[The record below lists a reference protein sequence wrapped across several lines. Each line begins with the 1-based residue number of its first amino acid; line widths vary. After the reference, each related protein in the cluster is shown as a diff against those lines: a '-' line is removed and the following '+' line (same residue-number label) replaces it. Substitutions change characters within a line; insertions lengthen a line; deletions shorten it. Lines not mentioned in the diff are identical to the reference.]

1 METTMAAPAVIRHLQ
16 YASLPN
22 GTRLHY
28 ASAGERGKPL
38 MLFVHGFPEFW
49 YEWEAQLAEFGHTHF
64 AVAPDLRG
72 FNLSSKPGDVES
84 YRPRHIV
91 EDLVQFI
98 GALGYD
104 QAIVVAHDWGGAICW
119 NLAIQFPQLVR
130 QLVIINSPH
139 PYLFARALATDPEQQ
154 AASAYMN
161 WLRKSGSEKA
171 LAANDF
177 ALLDRMLADADGK
190 PAAWYTPQTRERY
203 HAAWSQPG
211 EEGGEGE
218 GGVHPLTGGVNFY
231 RASPMRPPADGD
243 AGPDLS
249 KLDPARFVIRVPTLV
264 IWGERDR
271 ALPKSLLNGL
281 EDFVT
286 DLRLERIPDGT
297 HWVIHEQPEH
307 VNLLIRSALPAG

>member
-1 METTMAAPAVIRHLQ
+1 MENNMAAPAAVIRHLQ
-16 YASLPN
+16 YATLPN

-49 YEWEAQLAEFGHTHF
+49 FEWEAQLAEFGRTHF

-72 FNLSSKPGDVES
+72 YNLSSKPAEVEA

-91 EDLVQFI
+91 EDLVQLVS
-98 GALGYD
+98 ALGYD
-104 QAIVVAHDWGGAICW
+104 QAVVVAHDWGGAICW

-130 QLVIINSPH
+130 QLVIVNSPH

-161 WLRKSGSEKA
+161 WLRKPGSEKA

-190 PAAWYTPQTRERY
+190 SAAWYTPETRARY

-211 EEGGEGE
+211 EGQDA
-218 GGVHPLTGGVNFY
+218 GVHPLTGGVNFY
-231 RASPMRPPADGD
+231 RASPMHPPGE
-243 AGPDLS
+243 GEPPPDIS
-249 KLDPARFVIRVPTLV
+249 RLDPAAFVVKVPTLV

-271 ALPKSLLNGL
+271 ALPKSLVDGL
-281 EDFVT
+281 GDFVP
-286 DLRLERIPDGT
+286 DLRLERIPEGT
-297 HWVIHEQPEH
+297 HWVIHEQPER
-307 VNLLIRSALPAG
+307 VNLLIRSALPG

>member
-1 METTMAAPAVIRHLQ
+1 MENAMAAPAAVIRHLQ

-22 GTRLHY
+22 GSQLHY
-28 ASAGERGKPL
+28 ASAGERGRPL

-49 YEWEAQLAEFGHTHF
+49 FEWEDQLAEFGRTHF

-72 FNLSSKPGDVES
+72 YNLSSKPAEVEA

-91 EDLVQFI
+91 EDLVQFVS
-98 GALGYD
+98 ALGYD
-104 QAIVVAHDWGGAICW
+104 QAVVVAHDWGGAICW
-119 NLAIQFPQLVR
+119 NLAIQHPELVR
-130 QLVIINSPH
+130 QLVIVNSPH
-139 PYLFARALATDPEQQ
+139 PYLFAKALATDPEQQ

-161 WLRKSGSEKA
+161 WLRKPGAEKA

-190 PAAWYTPQTRERY
+190 PAAWYTEETRERY

-211 EEGGEGE
+211 ED
-218 GGVHPLTGGVNFY
+218 GVHPLAGGVNFY
-231 RASPMRPPADGD
+231 RASPMHPPGE
-243 AGPDLS
+243 GEPPPDIS
-249 KLDPARFVIRVPTLV
+249 RLDPAAFVIKVPTLV

-281 EDFVT
+281 EEFVQ
-286 DLRLERIPDGT
+286 DLRVERIPEGS
-297 HWVIHEQPEH
+297 HWVIHEQPER
-307 VNLLIRSALPAG
+307 VNLLIRSAVA